1 MYYASW
7 LFGVSNKFF
16 QKILFLNMGSL
27 MVLMM
32 ALVKGLKTVCLSV
45 RYLVQRMDVLMVLTK
60 EKMMD
65 FRTEIDLDCCLAS
78 RTAFRCEKEKK
89 MERKMVI
96 VKDSSGKSI

>member
-1 MYYASW
+1 
-7 LFGVSNKFF
+7 
-16 QKILFLNMGSL
+16 MGSL

-78 RTAFRCEKEKK
+78 RTAFQWREKEKK
-89 MERKMVI
+89 MEKKMEI